1 MKSSIKK
8 NSNARVAIAAA
19 LLAVAAAPSMA
30 EGLYVGGSVAKPDWS
45 ANSINGVS
53 GDSSGT
59 GLKLYGGWQFHPN
72 FAVEASAF
80 RLGRLSGSNGDAK
93 ADGVGLDAVGML
105 PFATDWTALA
115 KLGVA
120 SVKTRAGGDDDRST
134 IPKFGLGV
142 QYNLSTTMAIR
153 GEWERYRMDA
163 FNRKSNTDQYSI
175 GLNVAF

>member
-1 MKSSIKK
+1 MKSMNVKRSTRL
-8 NSNARVAIAAA
+8 ALVAA
-19 LLAVAAAPSMA
+19 LVGGAALPALA
-30 EGLYVGGSVAKPDWS
+30 EGLYVGGSVAKPDWN

-59 GLKLYGGWQFHPN
+59 GLKVYGGWQLHPN

-93 ADGVGLDAVGML
+93 ADGVGVDAVGML

-134 IPKFGLGV
+134 VPKVGLGV
-142 QYNLSTTMAIR
+142 QYNLSQTMAIR
-153 GEWERYRMDA
+153 GEWERYRLDA
-163 FNRKSNTDQYSI
+163 FDRKSNTDQYSI
-175 GLNVAF
+175 GLNVSF